1 VAHRKRLLAALL
13 AAALASV
20 FFAPAPSFAAG
31 GAGEGVYDPSSPA
44 GDQYADPF
52 ERGRSAGGGGGGGG
66 GDSTAPNSAPGT
78 PTPAAGTAG
87 PPTRQA
93 NAVPAFGAGVTR
105 RFAEGSSAGGAPT
118 RSHAGADRAA
128 AADRALAASEIK
140 GVDSSATGDL
150 LLLAAISAG
159 LVLAAALLG
168 RLRRRNT
175 Q

>member
-1 VAHRKRLLAALL
+1 
-13 AAALASV
+13 
-20 FFAPAPSFAAG
+20 
-31 GAGEGVYDPSSPA
+31 VYDPSSPA

-52 ERGRSAGGGGGGGG
+52 ERGRSAGGGGGG
-66 GDSTAPNSAPGT
+66 DRTAPGSAPGM
-78 PTPAAGTAG
+78 PATAPGTAG

-93 NAVPAFGAGVTR
+93 DAVAAFGAGVKP
-105 RFAEGSSAGGAPT
+105 RFAEGSSTGGAPR
-118 RSHAGADRAA
+118 RSHTGADRA

-159 LVLAAALLG
+159 LVLTAALLG

-175 Q
+175 R